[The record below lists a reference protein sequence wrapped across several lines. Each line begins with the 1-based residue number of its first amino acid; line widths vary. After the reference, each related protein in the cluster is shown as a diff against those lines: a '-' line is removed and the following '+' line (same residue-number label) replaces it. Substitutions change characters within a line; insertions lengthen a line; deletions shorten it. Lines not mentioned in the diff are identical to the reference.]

1 MAGVLR
7 VFASAERFDPAT
19 ANREFTVI
27 MSDYATTVLGPALAE
42 LLRERRPA
50 CPAGPADGHPPVDA
64 AAETLR
70 AADAMVMP
78 PGILTDLPHRRLFN
92 DEWVCMVGADPTV
105 VGDELTLD
113 QLSPLPMVMTYQ
125 APTAF
130 TPVAKQLQMLG
141 VELNVQIVT
150 ESFLAMPFL
159 VGTVRGVGLIQKRLA
174 DRLAPAA
181 EVRILPCPFEPVPLV
196 EALWWHPMYTRDA
209 GHHWMRDLF
218 ARASAQLSVPE
229 TIAG

>member
-1 MAGVLR
+1 
-7 VFASAERFDPAT
+7 
-19 ANREFTVI
+19 
-27 MSDYATTVLGPALAE
+27 MSDYATTVLGPALAG
-42 LLRERRPA
+42 LLRDEAPGVHLHVHQLA
-50 CPAGPADGHPPVDA
+50 THLVDA

-70 AADAMVMP
+70 SADAMVMP
-78 PGILTDLPHRRLFN
+78 PGILTELPHRRLFT
-92 DEWVCMVGADPTV
+92 DGWVCLLGADPTV

-113 QLSPLPMVMTYQ
+113 QLSQLPMVMTYQ
-125 APTAF
+125 SPTAF
-130 TPVAKQLQMLG
+130 TPVAKQLEMLG
-141 VELNVQIVT
+141 VEFNVQIVT

-159 VGTVRGVGLIQKRLA
+159 VGAVRGVGLIQKRLA

-181 EVRILPCPFEPVPLV
+181 GVRVVPCPFEPVPLV